1 MSVPV
6 VTVTSVDPVLRESAA
21 AGILCD
27 VPDAVV
33 VRHDLLDDPGR
44 LRRVVYDRSGVI
56 EDVVLLLEHVCLS
69 CALREDIVP
78 SLAGIAAAREPGAI
92 VLALPVTAEPLP
104 VVRALGDP
112 SLDGMASA
120 GVLCVF
126 DEGTAE
132 WDLLGDDLL
141 AERGLALHADDRR
154 SVGEAL
160 THQIEYADVLLT
172 PATVTGVTA
181 SLLEHLVGATAERM
195 LLHAVDARRLV
206 AGRRGATAD
215 LRGDLRTVAPTGAA
229 AREGVWTVDLQ
240 SWRPMHPA
248 RLLDRIEALGAGPIR
263 GRGHFWLP
271 TRQEVVCAWDGA
283 GGQLSIGD
291 IGDWHSAPDTHLVI
305 TGTDRDPTDLVTAFE
320 AVLMTDAELGQDLA
334 RWDGREDGF
343 DDWLGARRE
352 AA

>member
-44 LRRVVYDRSGVI
+44 LRRVVYDRSGII
-56 EDVVLLLEHVCLS
+56 EDVVLPLEHVCLS

-78 SLAGIAAAREPGAI
+78 TVAGIAAAREPGAI

-112 SLDGMASA
+112 SLDGIASA

-141 AERGLALHADDRR
+141 AERGLALHAEDRR

-160 THQIEYADVLLT
+160 AHQVEYADVLLT
-172 PATVTGVTA
+172 SGALAGVA
-181 SLLEHLVGATAERM
+181 AALFEHLVGDEVERM
-195 LLHAVDARRLV
+195 LLHSVDGRGLLV
-206 AGRRGATAD
+206 RRRGAAAD
-215 LRGDLRTVAPTGAA
+215 RRGDLRSVTATGAA
-229 AREGVWTVDLQ
+229 AREGVWTVDLE

-248 RLLDRIEALGAGPIR
+248 RLLDRIEDLGAGPIR

-271 TRQEVVCAWDGA
+271 TRQEVLCAWDGA

-291 IGDWHSAPDTHLVI
+291 IGDWHRAPSTRLVV
-305 TGTDRDPTDLVTAFE
+305 TGTDRDPSDLVTAFE

-334 RWDGREDGF
+334 RWDGQEDGF
-343 DDWLGARRE
+343 DDWLGVRRE